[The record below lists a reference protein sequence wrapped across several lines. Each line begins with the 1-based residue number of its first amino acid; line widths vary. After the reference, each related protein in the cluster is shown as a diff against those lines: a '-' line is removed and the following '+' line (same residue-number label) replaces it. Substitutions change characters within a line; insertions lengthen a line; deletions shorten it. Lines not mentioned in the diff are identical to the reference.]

1 MATFSNIIQCVSRT
15 VWLAIFSLGL
25 WACGPGT
32 GGTGPGPGPSPTGT
46 LSSAPTAL
54 SSLTDERQRLLGNWS
69 NASSSVKLAFE
80 NNRIV
85 VLQDCRLF
93 EFSAW
98 EVLNGKILA
107 STSEGLKL
115 EAILNDANLSIS
127 FNITEQ
133 TSGALQPVVSALDLK
148 KEALP
153 NMALSKPSTC
163 P

>member
-1 MATFSNIIQCVSRT
+1 MATFSNIIQCVFRT
-15 VWLAIFSLGL
+15 VWLALFSLGL

-32 GGTGPGPGPSPTGT
+32 GGTGPGPSPTGT
-46 LSSAPTAL
+46 QSSTPTAL
-54 SSLTDERQRLLGNWS
+54 SSPTDERQRLLGNWS
-69 NASSSVKLAFE
+69 TASSSVKLAFE

-107 STSEGLKL
+107 TSPEGLKL
-115 EAILNDANLSIS
+115 EAFVNDATMLIS
-127 FNITEQ
+127 LNITEQ
-133 TSGALQPVVSALDLK
+133 ASGAMQTLVSALDFK
-148 KEALP
+148 RETLP
-153 NMALSKPSTC
+153 YVAPSKPSTC

>member
-1 MATFSNIIQCVSRT
+1 MATFSNIIQCVFRT
-15 VWLAIFSLGL
+15 VWLALFSLGL

-32 GGTGPGPGPSPTGT
+32 GGTGPGPSPTGT
-46 LSSAPTAL
+46 QSSTPTAL
-54 SSLTDERQRLLGNWS
+54 SSPTDERQRLLGNWS
-69 NASSSVKLAFE
+69 TASSSVKLAFE

-107 STSEGLKL
+107 NTSEGLKL

-127 FNITEQ
+127 LNITEQ
-133 TSGALQPVVSALDLK
+133 TSGAIQPVVYAVELK

-153 NMALSKPSTC
+153 YMAPSKPSTC